1 MKKDSYTAAEYKALI
16 EASKKKASDRR
27 IQQIHK
33 QFTDWLTC
41 NGLAFV
47 REYQFDKANNRK
59 WRIDYYLSELN
70 LAIEVEGGVWS
81 GGRHVRGKG
90 FLKDMDKYNA
100 ITVAGIKLLRI
111 DTDRLNSLYFR
122 ELVIAVKGS

>member
-1 MKKDSYTAAEYKALI
+1 MKKDNYTAAEYKALI
-16 EASKKKASDRR
+16 EASKKEASDRR
-27 IQQIHK
+27 IQRIHK

-47 REYQFDKANNRK
+47 REYQFDKANKRK
-59 WRIDYYLSELN
+59 WRIDYYLPELN

-81 GGRHVRGKG
+81 NGRHVRGKG

-111 DTDRLNSLYFR
+111 DTDRLNSAYF
-122 ELVIAVKGS
+122 KGLIVEIKNK